1 MTIEQLNYVIVLSE
15 ELSFTN
21 ACQRLHLTQPA
32 LSQSI
37 KTLENQLG
45 VILFKRTTSEFEIT
59 YAGEQFVKAARYSAK
74 EAC

>member
-45 VILFKRTTSEFEIT
+45 EVANRQPRLSLIGIHQLPPLP
-59 YAGEQFVKAARYSAK
+59 
-74 EAC
+74 